1 MILQYD
7 GLRQPSPML
16 VLEKRVAKDHQYAQQ
31 SLGRAPLLLDIATS
45 NAAAEAQ
52 LLTDGLAGPEQRH
65 FAFG

>member
-1 MILQYD
+1 
-7 GLRQPSPML
+7 ML
-16 VLEKRVAKDHQYAQQ
+16 VLENATVVVAESVAEDHQYAQQ

-65 FAFG
+65 FACG